1 MPKYIYE
8 KPHLDD
14 RVALV
19 LFSARAEV
27 FVLNQIAQKDEDHSC
42 KKVDHKSKVVE
53 DDNIIDGDNT
63 DHWMI

>member
-1 MPKYIYE
+1 MKS
-8 KPHLDD
+8 HLDD
-14 RVALV
+14 TVALV

-42 KKVDHKSKVVE
+42 KKVDHKSKMVE

-63 DHWMI
+63 DH